1 MVDEQVFPNCGLTLA
16 LSLLG
21 GNLWWQAGETVL
33 RRLSGI
39 IAKQG
44 IGVTTQGQH
53 YSSLPATVRIT
64 HHLDQAQ
71 KIAAVDNW
79 PEDAT
84 T

>member
-21 GNLWWQAGETVL
+21 GNLWWQPGETVL
-33 RRLSGI
+33 RLSGI

-44 IGVTTQGQH
+44 IGVTTQGRH
-53 YSSLPATVRIT
+53 YSFLPATVRIT

-71 KIAAVDNW
+71 KIAVDNW
-79 PEDAT
+79 TEDAT

>member
-21 GNLWWQAGETVL
+21 GNLWWQPGETVL
-33 RRLSGI
+33 RLSGI

-44 IGVTTQGQH
+44 IGVTTQGRH
-53 YSSLPATVRIT
+53 YSSLPVTVRIT

-71 KIAAVDNW
+71 KIAVDNW